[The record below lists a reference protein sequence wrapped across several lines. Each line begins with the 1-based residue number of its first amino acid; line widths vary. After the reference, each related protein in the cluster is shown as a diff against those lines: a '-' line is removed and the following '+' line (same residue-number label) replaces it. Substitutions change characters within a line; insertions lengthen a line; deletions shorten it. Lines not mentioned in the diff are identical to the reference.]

1 MKLKLTPLLFLFG
14 ILLNGCSDSDLKVL
28 SKTNKKLQNFK
39 SVQYDYDYKNYNLFT
54 GELGQNE
61 SLTAI
66 FDFTS
71 KDTIIGTRY
80 HLSRNYGEIGF
91 NGLTSFYTIREKKQ
105 LIYYPVRS
113 KDNLIGYTSILIY
126 SVEQLRD
133 LLPQMLNDT
142 AIVLNRMADTVI
154 NQTACI
160 GFDIVMH
167 GKKIDWYGKIVQGEK
182 AMYNYALF
190 IDKKDF
196 LPKQF
201 IQYWEKKSPVWV
213 IMYNNI
219 KSLEAVHDSIFDYPL
234 QKSDYTKYTEDEYQV
249 VSRNEYILKGN
260 SWLGVK
266 ALDWTLPSM
275 AGDSVTLS
283 KIDANLVM
291 LEFWFPY
298 CTGCVKAIPEINEIQ
313 KKYKNK
319 GLKVYGIEFT
329 KSDSTNL
336 TSYISKMKI
345 EYPTLYA
352 AKKVALGY
360 GVTAGPSVFLIKE
373 GKFVFARTGFIKN
386 ELLNEIKKYVK

>member
-1 MKLKLTPLLFLFG
+1 MKLKLTSLLFLFA
-14 ILLNGCSDSDLKVL
+14 ILLTGCSSSNLEIL
-28 SKTNKKLQNFK
+28 SKTNKKLQDFK
-39 SVQYDYDYKNYNLFT
+39 SVQYDYDFKNYNPFS
-54 GELGQNE
+54 GELGEND

-71 KDTIIGTRY
+71 KDTMIGARY

-91 NGLTSFYTIREKKQ
+91 NGLTSFYTIKEKKR
-105 LIYYPVRS
+105 LVYTPVHV
-113 KDNLIGYTSILIY
+113 KDDLNGSII
-126 SVEQLRD
+126 STFSIKQLRD
-133 LLPQMLNDT
+133 FFPQMLNDT
-142 AIVLNRMADTVI
+142 AIVLNRTADTVI

-167 GKKIDWYGKIVQGEK
+167 GKKIDWYGKIVQEENTPR
-182 AMYNYALF
+182 NYSLF
-190 IDKKDF
+190 INKKDF

-201 IQYWEKKSPVWV
+201 IQYFKKSPLWV
-213 IMYNNI
+213 ITYRNI
-219 KSLEAVHDSIFDYPL
+219 KPLKTVNDSIFDYAL
-234 QKSDYTKYTEDEYQV
+234 QKPDYKKYTAEEFQAVSTNED
-249 VSRNEYILKGN
+249 ILKGN

-275 AGDSVTLS
+275 AGNSVTLS
-283 KIDANLVM
+283 KIDANLIM

-298 CTGCVKAIPEINEIQ
+298 CTGCVRAIPEINEIQ

-352 AKKVALGY
+352 AKEVASGY
-360 GVTAGPSVFLIKE
+360 GVSGGPTVFLINKA
-373 GKFVFARTGFIKN
+373 GKFVYARSVFIR
-386 ELLNEIKKYVK
+386 EEVIKAIEENAK